1 MGSVTRGAI
10 ITLAFAAALI
20 VPAWAGL
27 SRAPNS
33 TGQDGNGCWELI
45 TQTNAGAMFPICS
58 STVHW

>member
-20 VPAWAGL
+20 VPALAGL

-33 TGQDGNGCWELI
+33 PGQDRSGCWELVN
-45 TQTNAGAMFPICS
+45 QANAGTMFEICS
-58 STVHW
+58 SSRHW